1 MDNYQMETD
10 MKSNINGI
18 ESNQPATHR
27 IANACLEGCRK
38 VLAQIQSFKES
49 ILAEFRPSVGSDE
62 HLLRLAV
69 NEAEAL
75 ARQTA
80 YPYLFFPTLALEKA
94 QSVRNWHARQENLR
108 SHREPSNWQDAAAFN
123 SVTR

>member
-1 MDNYQMETD
+1 METD
-10 MKSNINGI
+10 MKTNINGT
-18 ESNQPATHR
+18 EFDQPTTHR
-27 IANACLEGCRK
+27 IANACVEGCRK
-38 VLAQIQSFKES
+38 VLAQIQNFKES
-49 ILAEFRPSVGSDE
+49 ILAEFRPTVGSDE

-80 YPYLFFPTLALEKA
+80 YPYLFFPVLALEKA

-108 SHREPSNWQDAAAFN
+108 SRSEPSHWQQGPAVH
-123 SVTR
+123 SMVR

>member
-1 MDNYQMETD
+1 
-10 MKSNINGI
+10 MKTNINGT
-18 ESNQPATHR
+18 ESNQPPPHR
-27 IANACLEGCRK
+27 VANACLAACRK
-38 VLAQIQSFKES
+38 VLVQIEEIKQS

-108 SHREPSNWQDAAAFN
+108 SHREPSNWQGAAAFN

>member
-1 MDNYQMETD
+1 MNT
-10 MKSNINGI
+10 ITTGT
-18 ESNQPATHR
+18 ESNQSATHR
-27 IANACLEGCRK
+27 FANACLGGCRK
-38 VLAQIQSFKES
+38 VLSQFQNLKEA
-49 ILAEFRPSVGSDE
+49 ILAEFRPTIGSDE

-80 YPYLFFPTLALEKA
+80 YPYLFFPALALEKA
-94 QSVRNWHARQENLR
+94 ESVRNWHARQENLR
-108 SHREPSNWQDAAAFN
+108 RHREPVRWSQAPLFN